1 MSKILALVTTFL
13 SASLIAVGISFA
25 ADQCNMTAEGLL
37 PCAEGKAALKSEQ
50 ESPKLLHN
58 ASYHPRRGRHYPPP
72 FPPHY
77 PPPAP
82 FCYTRSG
89 FCRMVVAT
97 PPGTYCTCNFGY
109 YWDSGVTGY

>member
-1 MSKILALVTTFL
+1 MTKLLALTTTFL
-13 SASLIAVGISFA
+13 GASLIAMGISLA
-25 ADQCNMTAEGLL
+25 ADQCNVTAKGFL
-37 PCAEGKAALKSEQ
+37 PCAEGKADLKSEQ
-50 ESPKLLHN
+50 ETSGLLQKAN
-58 ASYHPRRGRHYPPP
+58 YYPP

-109 YWDSGVTGY
+109 FWDSGVTGY